1 MIGRVGRICTLSSTN
16 TNSVETQNFTP
27 NPSFCIEIRRAHTVR
42 VATFDAGENNYI
54 ECDQPRGYPG
64 KDTYGKNRKGN
75 KSSRRSIQNP
85 VKK

>member
-1 MIGRVGRICTLSSTN
+1 MN
-16 TNSVETQNFTP
+16 FVETSNFIP
-27 NPSFCIEIRRAHTVR
+27 NPSFCFQIGITHTVCI
-42 VATFDAGENNYI
+42 ATFDAGENNYI

-64 KDTYGKNRKGN
+64 KDSYGKNRKGN